1 MKIIYTHVVLVF
13 AMVAVLACNAS
24 ERTGSE
30 VVPSHDIWDRL
41 LKKHVDEKGWVDY
54 KGFISDKV
62 LLEEYLKLLS
72 DHAPD
77 KAKWTREEQLAYW
90 INAYNAFTIKLIVD
104 NYPVKSIKD
113 LKPTLNI
120 PGIHTVWHRQ
130 FFKIGGIEC
139 SLDEIEH
146 DILRK
151 QFDEPRI
158 HFAINCASYS
168 CPPLRNE
175 AYKASLIDEQLQAQA
190 EWFINDG
197 KRNLIAENQ
206 IRISSIFS
214 WFRGDFT
221 KRGDLIDYLNQYSK
235 VVISQDA
242 NINYLEYDWRL
253 NEQH

>member
-1 MKIIYTHVVLVF
+1 MKIIYTHILLIV
-13 AMVAVLACNAS
+13 AMVVACNAS
-24 ERTGSE
+24 ERETSK
-30 VVPSHDIWDRL
+30 VAPSHDMWDTL
-41 LKKHVDEKGWVDY
+41 VKKHVDDQGWVDY
-54 KGFISDKV
+54 KGFISDKA
-62 LLEEYLKLLS
+62 LLEEYLNLLS
-72 DHAPD
+72 NHAPD
-77 KAKWTREEQLAYW
+77 KAKWSREEQLAYW
-90 INAYNAFTIKLIVD
+90 INAYNAFTVKLIVD

-120 PGIHTVWHRQ
+120 PGVNTVWHKQ
-130 FFKIGGIEC
+130 FFTIGGVAS

-190 EWFINDG
+190 EWFINDE
-197 KRNLIAENQ
+197 KRNLIAENH

-214 WFRGDFT
+214 WFSGDFT
-221 KRGDLIDYLNQYSK
+221 KKGDLIDYLNQYSK
-235 VVISQDA
+235 VKISKDA
-242 NINYLEYDWRL
+242 EIKYLEYDWQL